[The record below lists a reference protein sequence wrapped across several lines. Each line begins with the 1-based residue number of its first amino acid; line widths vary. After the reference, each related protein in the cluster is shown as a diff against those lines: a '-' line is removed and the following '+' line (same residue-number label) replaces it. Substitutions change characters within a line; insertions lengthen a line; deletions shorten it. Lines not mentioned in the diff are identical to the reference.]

1 MSTNFYQNI
10 DRGWAW
16 VIVGSTFF
24 SRLLMEGIFKSLGV
38 LLPTLSVYFDV
49 PVWAI
54 GNTISFMTVI
64 GGIVGK
70 Y

>member
-1 MSTNFYQNI
+1 MGRNSFHQNV

-16 VIVGSTFF
+16 VIVGSSFF
-24 SRLLMEGIFKSLGV
+24 SRLLQEGMFKSMGV

-54 GNTISFMTVI
+54 GNTISFMTVF
-64 GGIVGK
+64 GGIVG
-70 Y
+70 